1 MSELHRSYLKLLR
14 ELCESLDQLSVLA
27 RQKQERV
34 REDDLIGLDEVLKQE
49 QAMTLTLRGLEQR
62 RLKLTSQLGLE
73 GVSLD
78 AFAEKYPAELQFEA
92 KQTADAV
99 RESYSLYRSC
109 SDAARNM
116 LEVNLHEIE
125 RVIAA
130 SGVNTPVSGAG
141 YQTPGV
147 EPPKN
152 MKTDF
157 RA

>member
-1 MSELHRSYLKLLR
+1 MSELHRSYLRLLR
-14 ELCESLDQLSVLA
+14 ELGESLEQLSGLA
-27 RQKQERV
+27 REKQEHV
-34 REDDLIGLDEVLKQE
+34 RESDLMGLDAVLKQE

-62 RLKLTSQLGLE
+62 RLKLVSQLGLD
-73 GVSLD
+73 GTGLD
-78 AFAEKYPAELQFEA
+78 DLPDRYPEELQLEA
-92 KQTADAV
+92 RQTVDAV

-109 SDAARNM
+109 ADAARNM

-130 SGVNTPVSGAG
+130 SGADTVSGAG

-147 EPPKN
+147 EPPQN